1 MFELYEEMNFVQ
13 TSDFEG
19 DVDEIAAAL
28 NEFKFYN
35 NLKLLVHD
43 GKIFLESDFRP
54 FSSSSS
60 YVILSNGSGDIEDAL
75 NDFDELLNFIDE
87 NEDVSI
93 SGNHFVNIKQI
104 VDSIYD
110 FFDKGSIIL
119 SFVLKSFN
127 NVLWSDIIKVSADGF
142 ADRAVIF
149 YMANGEQEHQVES
162 YSTHYTY

>member
-1 MFELYEEMNFVQ
+1 MFKLYEEMNFNH
-13 TSDFEG
+13 SSELEG
-19 DVDEIAAAL
+19 NVDEIAAAL

-60 YVILSNGSGDIEDAL
+60 YVILSNGSGDIENAL

-93 SGNHFVNIKQI
+93 SGNHFINIKQI
-104 VDSIYD
+104 VDSTFD
-110 FFDKGSIIL
+110 FFDKGLICL
-119 SFVLKSFN
+119 SFVIKSFN

-142 ADRAVIF
+142 AERAVIF
-149 YMANGEQEHQVES
+149 YRANGEQEHQVET
-162 YSTHYTY
+162 YSTLYTY

>member
-1 MFELYEEMNFVQ
+1 MFKLYGEMNFVQ

-28 NEFKFYN
+28 NEFQFYK

-43 GKIFLESDFRP
+43 GKIFLESDFRS
-54 FSSSSS
+54 FSSSPS
-60 YVILSNGSGDIEDAL
+60 YVILSNGSGDIENSL

-93 SGNHFVNIKQI
+93 SGNHFINIKQI

-142 ADRAVIF
+142 AERAVIF
-149 YMANGEQEHQVES
+149 YKANGEQEHQVET
-162 YSTHYTY
+162 YSTLYT